1 MCRLCDVFIFYF
13 LIGGKLLYNVL
24 LVSGIWQCESVTIIY
39 VSPSSE
45 PLFPPHIPALKFIK
59 EHQAGSL
66 DYTATF
72 HCFTHDGVYMSML
85 LARFSSP
92 SPSPAVSTHLFFT
105 RFISIICQGP
115 YICVNIQYLFYSVW
129 LTWFCIGGFRFI
141 PLTTTNSQFV
151 LFHGWVIFHCI

>member
-13 LIGGKLLYNVL
+13 LIGGKLLYNVV

-45 PLFPPHIPALKFIK
+45 PLFPPYIPALKFIK

-66 DYTATF
+66 DYIATF

-85 LARFSSP
+85 LAQFSSRGSSHHLP
-92 SPSPAVSTHLFFT
+92 LLCPHICSSLGSSVSFVKVHIYVLISDTCFT
-105 RFISIICQGP
+105 LSD
-115 YICVNIQYLFYSVW
+115 LLHSV
-129 LTWFCIGGFRFI
+129 
-141 PLTTTNSQFV
+141 
-151 LFHGWVIFHCI
+151 